1 MDGSVNEQ
9 GALPMRQILWLCD
22 KPLLDHLA
30 TPRPLRTPCETFHHR
45 GAEGAKGG
53 NGFGFGVGVMASAS
67 EPTARRTADG
77 PLTANGEQ

>member
-30 TPRPLRTPCETFHHR
+30 TPRPLRTPREEFHHR
-45 GAEGAKGG
+45 GTEAAKGFQG
-53 NGFGFGVGVMASAS
+53 IPRVQPFLLHRSLAQRYAGVRKGM
-67 EPTARRTADG
+67 D
-77 PLTANGEQ
+77 LT